1 MSSKKSIGKPTIE
14 RSASQPKK
22 KKVELDLPEIL
33 KGELSK
39 EAEDECR
46 TLEQHMIYILKNRS
60 RVIRETQIAPNIAPT
75 IVPINDLVYRGD
87 PRPNP
92 FNWDFPCNWDGS
104 PKVTC

>member
-1 MSSKKSIGKPTIE
+1 MSRIQSISVPKSE
-14 RSASQPKK
+14 RSAGQSKK

-33 KGELSK
+33 EGELRK

-60 RVIRETQIAPNIAPT
+60 RVIRETR

-87 PRPNP
+87 PRSRP
-92 FNWDFPCNWDGS
+92 FNWDFPRNWDGS
-104 PKVTC
+104 PRVTC